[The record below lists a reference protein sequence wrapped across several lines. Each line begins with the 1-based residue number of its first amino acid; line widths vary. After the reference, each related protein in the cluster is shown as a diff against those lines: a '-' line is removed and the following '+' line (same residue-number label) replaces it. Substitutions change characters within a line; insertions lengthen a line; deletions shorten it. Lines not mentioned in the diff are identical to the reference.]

1 MVSPPARPAA
11 AGLLAVPVITDADV
25 LERVAAV
32 VSPAARRHRTLW
44 LFFLRRDGTQA
55 NIVVPVDEFPARPR
69 ASVVGDICHV
79 ASASVARAPGLDSVI
94 FTLARPGP
102 PRRTGADR
110 CLLRALRS
118 AASRHA
124 TPVRML
130 VLATPGGVRE
140 LGPVRPER

>member
-11 AGLLAVPVITDADV
+11 AGLLAVPVIT
-25 LERVAAV
+25 
-32 VSPAARRHRTLW
+32 
-44 LFFLRRDGTQA
+44 
-55 NIVVPVDEFPARPR
+55 
-69 ASVVGDICHV
+69 
-79 ASASVARAPGLDSVI
+79 
-94 FTLARPGP
+94 
-102 PRRTGADR
+102 GADR
-110 CLLRALRS
+110 YLLGALRF